1 MNQRALLDP
10 SHVLRDMTH
19 SQFSFAPHSAHPA
32 HPIYIPGLAAHAYSG
47 PQWRIAQDAENPLLE
62 KLQMAVEKLLEA
74 MDSALNGDGAGAQ
87 ASINRVGMLLNMDGA
102 THAPTNPA
110 TTPASGTAPAI
121 AAQPDIG
128 TVPKSPALVR
138 GGLAPWQVR
147 HITTHIDTQ
156 LGSSITTEDLAKI
169 ARLSPCHFSRAFR
182 ESFGD
187 SPHKYVMRRR
197 VERAQG
203 LMLSSGMSLGQ
214 IAVEC
219 GLADQAHLCKLF
231 LKIVGESPGMW
242 RRARSS
248 QPI

>member
-1 MNQRALLDP
+1 MNQRASIDIVQAGRETTLPPLGCTAIPPARVLDA
-10 SHVLRDMTH
+10 V
-19 SQFSFAPHSAHPA
+19 APGATGHPA
-32 HPIYIPGLAAHAYSG
+32 
-47 PQWRIAQDAENPLLE
+47 PQWRFAAEPENPLLE
-62 KLQMAVEKLLEA
+62 KLQQAAAKLLEA
-74 MDSALNGDGAGAQ
+74 VENALNGDRIGAEECISRVGTLLHAGAGAP
-87 ASINRVGMLLNMDGA
+87 AGADG
-102 THAPTNPA
+102 
-110 TTPASGTAPAI
+110 TPAAALASMPEIAAPARPSAPI
-121 AAQPDIG
+121 
-128 TVPKSPALVR
+128 R

-147 HITTHIDTQ
+147 HITTHIDSH
-156 LGSSITTEDLAKI
+156 LGTGISTEDLAKI

-203 LMLSSGMSLGQ
+203 LMLSTGLSLGQ

-231 LKIVGESPGMW
+231 LKIAGESPGVW

-248 QPI
+248 QPV

>member
-1 MNQRALLDP
+1 MNQQVQFQP
-10 SHVLRDMTH
+10 HQI
-19 SQFSFAPHSAHPA
+19 SQEHTLPCSTLATVSAPFAPGAGDDSPM
-32 HPIYIPGLAAHAYSG
+32 
-47 PQWRIAQDAENPLLE
+47 LE
-62 KLQMAVEKLLEA
+62 KLQQAIAKLLEA
-74 MDSALNGDGAGAQ
+74 VDSALSGDRARAEDCISSVGA
-87 ASINRVGMLLNMDGA
+87 LLQPAGNTVPA
-102 THAPTNPA
+102 THFA
-110 TTPASGTAPAI
+110 APAI
-121 AAQPDIG
+121 AGAGTAPRAIG
-128 TVPKSPALVR
+128 PIR

-147 HITTHIDTQ
+147 QVTAHIDMQ
-156 LGSSITTEDLAKI
+156 LGSSITTDDLARI

-203 LMLSSGMSLGQ
+203 LMLATELSLGQ

-231 LKIVGESPGMW
+231 LKIAGESPGMW

-248 QPI
+248 QPV

>member
-1 MNQRALLDP
+1 MNQRVQLPPQSPCGEHTLPQLALA
-10 SHVLRDMTH
+10 T
-19 SQFSFAPHSAHPA
+19 A
-32 HPIYIPGLAAHAYSG
+32 SG
-47 PQWRIAQDAENPLLE
+47 IFGATGEHDNPMLE
-62 KLQMAVEKLLEA
+62 KLQQAIVKLLEA
-74 MDSALNGDGAGAQ
+74 VDSALNGDRAGAEDCI
-87 ASINRVGMLLNMDGA
+87 SSVGALLQ
-102 THAPTNPA
+102 PA
-110 TTPASGTAPAI
+110 GSSTPASADNRFAHPATEVTATPARANGPI
-121 AAQPDIG
+121 
-128 TVPKSPALVR
+128 R
-138 GGLAPWQVR
+138 GGLAPWQMRQV
-147 HITTHIDTQ
+147 TTHIDVQ
-156 LGSSITTEDLAKI
+156 LGSSITTDDLARI

-203 LMLSSGMSLGQ
+203 LMLATDLALGQ

-248 QPI
+248 QPA

>member
-1 MNQRALLDP
+1 MNQRVLLDP
-10 SHVLRDMTH
+10 VLSRRSALASLHALD
-19 SQFSFAPHSAHPA
+19 ARRPH
-32 HPIYIPGLAAHAYSG
+32 G
-47 PQWRIAQDAENPLLE
+47 PEAENPLLE
-62 KLQMAVEKLLEA
+62 KLQAAVAKLLEA
-74 MDSALNGDGAGAQ
+74 VDSALSGDSAGAEEC
-87 ASINRVGMLLNMDGA
+87 IGRVGALLGA
-102 THAPTNPA
+102 ARSVAA
-110 TTPASGTAPAI
+110 TAGEASPAPAR
-121 AAQPDIG
+121 AQPI
-128 TVPKSPALVR
+128 R

-147 HITTHIDTQ
+147 QVTAHIDAQ
-156 LGSSITTEDLAKI
+156 LGVSITTDDLARI

-203 LMLSSGMSLGQ
+203 LMLSSTLSLGQ

-231 LKIVGESPGMW
+231 VKIVGESPGVW

-248 QPI
+248 QPA

>member
-1 MNQRALLDP
+1 MNQQVQLQ
-10 SHVLRDMTH
+10 TH
-19 SQFSFAPHSAHPA
+19 SPLREHTRSPQPLTTVAAGTFGPA
-32 HPIYIPGLAAHAYSG
+32 AGNA
-47 PQWRIAQDAENPLLE
+47 AQDGPMLE
-62 KLQMAVEKLLEA
+62 KLQQAIAKLLEA
-74 MDSALNGDGAGAQ
+74 VDSALNGDRAGAADCISSVGALLQ
-87 ASINRVGMLLNMDGA
+87 AANNAVAANADTHCVNPVSEGPGA
-102 THAPTNPA
+102 TAR
-110 TTPASGTAPAI
+110 ASGPI
-121 AAQPDIG
+121 
-128 TVPKSPALVR
+128 R

-147 HITTHIDTQ
+147 QVTTHIDLQ
-156 LGSSITTEDLAKI
+156 LGSSITTDDLARI

-203 LMLSSGMSLGQ
+203 LMLATDLSLGR

-248 QPI
+248 QPTLRSSPQE

>member
-1 MNQRALLDP
+1 MFGA
-10 SHVLRDMTH
+10 
-19 SQFSFAPHSAHPA
+19 AGAH
-32 HPIYIPGLAAHAYSG
+32 
-47 PQWRIAQDAENPLLE
+47 DNPMLE
-62 KLQMAVEKLLEA
+62 KLQQAIVKLLEA
-74 MDSALNGDGAGAQ
+74 VDSALNGDRAGAEEC
-87 ASINRVGMLLNMDGA
+87 INSVGALLQ
-102 THAPTNPA
+102 PA
-110 TTPASGTAPAI
+110 GSTAAAKADTGCARPASEITGTAARANGPI
-121 AAQPDIG
+121 
-128 TVPKSPALVR
+128 R

-147 HITTHIDTQ
+147 QVTTHIDMQ
-156 LGSSITTEDLAKI
+156 LGGSITTDDLARI

-203 LMLSSGMSLGQ
+203 LMLATDLALGQ

-248 QPI
+248 Q

>member
-1 MNQRALLDP
+1 MNQRIQIQTHNPSRNYTLSQLALASAYTQDP
-10 SHVLRDMTH
+10 DNSM
-19 SQFSFAPHSAHPA
+19 
-32 HPIYIPGLAAHAYSG
+32 
-47 PQWRIAQDAENPLLE
+47 LE
-62 KLQMAVEKLLEA
+62 KLQLAIAKLLEA
-74 MDSALNGDGAGAQ
+74 VDSALSGDRAA
-87 ASINRVGMLLNMDGA
+87 AEECMSSVGTLLRPAVSDAPVNVDTRLGRAA
-102 THAPTNPA
+102 TE
-110 TTPASGTAPAI
+110 TT
-121 AAQPDIG
+121 D
-128 TVPKSPALVR
+128 TVRAHGPIR

-147 HITTHIDTQ
+147 QVTTHIDMQ
-156 LGSSITTEDLAKI
+156 LGSSITTDDLARI

-203 LMLSSGMSLGQ
+203 LMLATELSLGQ

-231 LKIVGESPGMW
+231 QKIAGESPGVW

-248 QPI
+248 R